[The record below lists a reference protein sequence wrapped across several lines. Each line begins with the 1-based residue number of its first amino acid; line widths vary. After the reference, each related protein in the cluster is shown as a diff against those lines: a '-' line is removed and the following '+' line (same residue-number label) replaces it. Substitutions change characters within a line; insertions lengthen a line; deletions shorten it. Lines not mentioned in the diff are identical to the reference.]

1 MRSDFLVH
9 PGRGLSLIRLWLPHT
24 TNVMI
29 LLVLILLRA
38 VPLSAHNGAVAIA
51 VSVDGIVIERMSRQ
65 ADRTTG
71 LKADDYLRV
80 PRIAYVP

>member
-1 MRSDFLVH
+1 MILLV
-9 PGRGLSLIRLWLPHT
+9 L
-24 TNVMI
+24 I